1 MIIKSIINNQ
11 WALAPQNVLNMI
23 IIILGNAN
31 IVKMKMIIY
40 KNTIG
45 IEYQNIKG
53 FNANMISNVSNR
65 GRRIKKINDKNK
77 KGNSMNK
84 KSKDNNRKENK
95 IKKDKIRY
103 GEYFIY

>member
-45 IEYQNIKG
+45 IEY
-53 FNANMISNVSNR
+53 
-65 GRRIKKINDKNK
+65 
-77 KGNSMNK
+77 
-84 KSKDNNRKENK
+84 
-95 IKKDKIRY
+95 
-103 GEYFIY
+103 